1 MARLIRASAKTST
14 TVVLDLEDALWDVGD
29 QARTSALK
37 AAGRE
42 NLAILATQH
51 RDLFDRLPIGV
62 RVNRL
67 SGPEGGRDLLALGRA
82 CRFVQLDCIVLPKL
96 ETEMELADCLTAIRD
111 HGLVCRNILPIVET
125 RRGFANLEVLLS
137 AMRQAGIKKVVYGH
151 YDLALDSGWWP
162 FP

>member
-62 RVNRL
+62 RVNRR

-82 CRFVQLDCIVLPKL
+82 CRFVQLDCIVLPL
-96 ETEMELADCLTAIRD
+96 R
-111 HGLVCRNILPIVET
+111 
-125 RRGFANLEVLLS
+125 RRGS
-137 AMRQAGIKKVVYGH
+137 APHCSDMPCSTSHTVASSDTLRM
-151 YDLALDSGWWP
+151 L
-162 FP
+162 